1 MLIDVNGTKRTAL
14 LKKLLSKSFSTSKD
28 LGLAKKIVGMK
39 ISCDRSKKLL

>member
-1 MLIDVNGTKRTAL
+1 MLIDGNGTKRIAL
-14 LKKLLSKSFSTSKD
+14 RNKLLSKSFSSKD